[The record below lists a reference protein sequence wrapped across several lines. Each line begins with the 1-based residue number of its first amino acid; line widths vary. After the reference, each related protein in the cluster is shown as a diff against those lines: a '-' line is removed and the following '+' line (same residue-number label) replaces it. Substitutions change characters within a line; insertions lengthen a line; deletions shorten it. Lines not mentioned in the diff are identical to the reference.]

1 MEINEVLHLIFGSGG
16 LAGVLFLIFRTGRIV
31 QKIDHLDKDLHTLKV
46 DVNGI
51 KNDVS
56 DIKERVAFI
65 ESFVFFS
72 EFRAESNNPRSEA
85 AKRMWDRRK
94 SKKLEVQK

>member
-65 ESFVFFS
+65 ESFA